1 MKIKGLIIISVVVL
15 LSACNTTQGGLYWGS
30 YSDTLYNYKKEP
42 GDQSRQQHVKS
53 LNDIIATSDKKG
65 IRVPPGVLIEL
76 AIMQIESGSP
86 ENANSLLDREL
97 SLYPESKTLVLE
109 LKKRNGA

>member
-1 MKIKGLIIISVVVL
+1 VLL

>member
-15 LSACNTTQGGLYWGS
+15 LSACNTTPGGLYWGS

>member
-1 MKIKGLIIISVVVL
+1 MKIKGLIIISAVLL

>member
-1 MKIKGLIIISVVVL
+1 MKIKGLIIISAVLL
-15 LSACNTTQGGLYWGS
+15 LSACNTTQGGLYWGR

-42 GDQSRQQHVKS
+42 GDQSRLQHVKS

>member
-1 MKIKGLIIISVVVL
+1 MKIKGLIIISAVVL

>member
-1 MKIKGLIIISVVVL
+1 MKIKGLIIISAVLL

-42 GDQSRQQHVKS
+42 GDQSRLQHVKS

>member
-1 MKIKGLIIISVVVL
+1 MKIKGLIIISAVVL

-30 YSDTLYNYKKEP
+30 YSDTLYDYKKEP
-42 GDQSRQQHVKS
+42 GDKSRQQHVKS
-53 LNDIIATSDKKG
+53 LNDIITTSDKKG

-76 AIMQIESGSP
+76 AIMEIESGSP
-86 ENANSLLDREL
+86 ESANSLLDREL
-97 SLYPESKTLVLE
+97 SLYPESRTLVLE